1 MSKKV
6 IAIIG
11 PTGMGKTDL
20 ALTLFKQYHLPVI
33 SVDAFQIYIEMNI
46 GVNKPKPSEIMS
58 VPYYGINLV
67 HVNNNY
73 SIYDFQKY
81 ARQLINDS
89 PTPVILV
96 GGSMLY
102 LDSVIYDYTLPADFD
117 NSNHYEG
124 HTDIE
129 IYQELL
135 VLDPIACQ
143 KIDPNNR
150 KRLITALNYYLQYH
164 QSIFTNNNKE
174 VLYYDAL
181 FIYLKP
187 ENKDELNQKNAQRIQ
202 HMFAEGWKQEVAL
215 ILHDYPAFITY
226 NAAKAIGYSEIA
238 AAIMN
243 GSDDV
248 DITKIEHRTNLY
260 VKHQLSWYKRY
271 EDHCLVIH
279 SPSEFCKIKEQVDHF
294 LHD

>member
-20 ALTLFKQYHLPVI
+20 ALELFKQYHLPVI

-46 GVNKPKPSEIMS
+46 GVNKPQPQAIAGIS
-58 VPYYGINLV
+58 YYGINLV
-67 HVNNNY
+67 HVNDSY

-81 ARQLINDS
+81 ARELINNS

-187 ENKDELNQKNAQRIQ
+187 ENKDELNQKNALRIQ
-202 HMFAEGWKQEVAL
+202 HMFAQGWKQEVAL
-215 ILHDYPAFITY
+215 ILHDYPSFITY

-238 AAIMN
+238 ACIMN
-243 GSDDV
+243 GTDDV
-248 DITKIEHRTNLY
+248 DVEKIKHRTNLY

-271 EDHCLVIH
+271 EDHCLIIH
-279 SPSEFCKIKEQVDHF
+279 APSEFIKIKDQVDQF

>member
-11 PTGMGKTDL
+11 PTGMGKTNL
-20 ALTLFKQYHLPVI
+20 ALELFKQYHLPII
-33 SVDAFQIYIEMNI
+33 SVDAFQLYIEMNI
-46 GVNKPKPSEIMS
+46 GVNKPKPSEIIG

-81 ARQLINDS
+81 ARELINNS
-89 PTPVILV
+89 PTPIILV

-102 LDSVIYDYTLPADFD
+102 LDSVIYDYNLPADFD
-117 NSNHYEG
+117 NSNHYDG

-187 ENKDELNQKNAQRIQ
+187 ESKDELNQKNAQRIQ
-202 HMFAEGWKQEVAL
+202 QMFAEGWKQEVAL

-248 DITKIEHRTNLY
+248 YITKIEHRTNLY

-271 EDHCLVIH
+271 EDHCLIIH